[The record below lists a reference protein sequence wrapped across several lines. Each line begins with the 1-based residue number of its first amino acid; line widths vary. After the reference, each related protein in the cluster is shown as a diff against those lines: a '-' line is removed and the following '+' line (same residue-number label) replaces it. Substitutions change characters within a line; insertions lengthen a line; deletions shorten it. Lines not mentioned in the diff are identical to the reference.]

1 MDTSNINFEKLWN
14 GQIAEQLPTAELFY
28 KINNFKKENRRRI
41 VISNL
46 ILICTSLFILF
57 VWYYY
62 QPQLLTTKI
71 GIVLTVFAMAI
82 FVLSLNQSYKCLKE
96 EKIVGNNQQYLEG
109 LLALKV
115 KQQFIQNTMLNLYFI
130 LFTVGIGLYIYEYVS
145 RMARFWGVLIYGII
159 VGWTLFNWFYIRPKQ
174 IKQQQT
180 KLDLLISY
188 VENLQVQLQQ

>member
-14 GQIAEQLPTAELFY
+14 GQISEQPPTAELFY
-28 KINNFKKENRRRI
+28 KINNFKKENRRR
-41 VISNL
+41 VVVSNL
-46 ILICTSLFILF
+46 ILICTSLFIIF

-82 FVLSLNQSYKCLKE
+82 FVLSLNRSYKYFKE
-96 EKIVGNNQQYLEG
+96 ENITGTNQQYLED

-115 KQQFIQNTMLNLYFI
+115 KQQFIQTTMLNLYFI
-130 LFTVGIGLYIYEYVS
+130 LLTVGIGLYTYEYVS
-145 RMARFWGVLIYGII
+145 QIARLWGVLIYGII
-159 VGWTLFNWFYIRPKQ
+159 VSWALFNWFYIRPKQ
-174 IKQQQT
+174 IKKQQA

-188 VENLQVQLQQ
+188 VENLQV